1 MVYRV
6 TTGTK
11 LMDTEPFAPR
21 GNEGLGSRESGYS
34 VNQSIHN
41 PALRVKCVKETFIV
55 LLIH

>member
-1 MVYRV
+1 
-6 TTGTK
+6 
-11 LMDTEPFAPR
+11 MDTEPFAPR